1 MKRAG
6 SISAIFLGV
15 DWILL
20 SAIFFLFGLGLIT
33 MNSFVADNYY
43 AERQIFFIIFSL
55 LFFFIC
61 SNIDWRFLKDS
72 KVLISLFIFS
82 CLVLLLLFLGGSV
95 RGTKS
100 WIQLTTISIQPV
112 ELIKVITILIFAKYF
127 SKRHIDIAQIRHLFI
142 SGFYFFIPFILVFLQ
157 PDFGGSIMIFFIWIG
172 MILVSGVSRRHLF
185 TIFIFCLLAFIFLWS
200 FVFLPHQKQ
209 RVMTFLDPLSD
220 IRGAGY
226 NVFQSQIAVG
236 SGRIFGK
243 GVGYGT
249 QSRLNFLPEHQTD
262 FIFAAFAEEWGFL
275 GVIFMFSLFLVVIW
289 RILLVV
295 HYAPSNFEALY
306 GLGLSILIIGQ
317 FLVNIGMNIGLL
329 PVAGLA
335 LPFVSYG
342 GSHVFA
348 EMTGLGILMGMRR
361 FSRATNREN
370 IKHEFIGPA

>member
-1 MKRAG
+1 MKRSG
-6 SISAIFLGV
+6 SISAIFFGV
-15 DWILL
+15 DWVLL
-20 SAIFFLFGLGLIT
+20 SAVFLLFALGLIT
-33 MNSFVADNYY
+33 MNSFIGDNYY

-55 LFFFIC
+55 IFFFIC

-72 KVLISLFIFS
+72 KMLISLFLFS
-82 CLVLLLLFLGGSV
+82 CLVLLFLFFGSSI

-100 WIQLTTISIQPV
+100 WIQLANLSLQPV

-127 SKRHIDIAQIRHLFI
+127 SKRHIEIAQIRHLFI
-142 SGFYFFIPFILVFLQ
+142 SGIYFFIPFVLVFLQ
-157 PDFGGSIMIFFIWIG
+157 PDFGGAIMIFFIWIG

-185 TIFIFCLLAFIFLWS
+185 AIFIFCLLTFVFLWS
-200 FVFLPHQKQ
+200 FIFLPHQKQ
-209 RVMTFLDPLSD
+209 RIMTFIDPLSD
-220 IRGAGY
+220 VRGAGY

-275 GVIFMFSLFLVVIW
+275 GVLFLLSLFLIVIW
-289 RILLVV
+289 RILLVAY
-295 HYAPSNFEALY
+295 YAPSNFEALY
-306 GLGLSILIIGQ
+306 ALGFAILIIGQ
-317 FLVNIGMNIGLL
+317 FIINIGMNIGLL

-342 GSHVFA
+342 GSHIFA
-348 EMTGLGILMGMRR
+348 EMVGLGILMGMRR
-361 FSRATNREN
+361 YSRVTNREN
-370 IKHEFIGPA
+370 INHEFIGPA